1 MGYQFGSKVILHLI
15 LLTKIREMKNEFLPG
30 KSGFVSGLAVLFLLL
45 FTPGSSFAYQGDEHP
60 EDSTEQHAATQ
71 KPGTASTGHESSD
84 EVMADFEDFP
94 NLHPLVVHVP
104 IMMLPLAAL
113 LQLIGFFV
121 FKREISWIVLGI
133 VVFGFIGAYAAS
145 NWTHPHVTGLPSDIQ
160 KVYDAHDTYA
170 SWTLWLSGIAVL
182 LKVGS
187 HFFLDRAVWAEGVVV
202 LVLLASTYT
211 VSIAGHYGSQLVYV
225 EGVGPQGDYLETGE
239 HEH

>member
-1 MGYQFGSKVILHLI
+1 MMS
-15 LLTKIREMKNEFLPG
+15 LTKIRKMKKFVIEYPWP
-30 KSGFVSGLAVLFLLL
+30 SRCGFVGALAMVFLLL
-45 FTPGSSFAYQGDEHP
+45 SASGNSFAHQGDEHP

-71 KPGTASTGHESSD
+71 EHSEESTEHASSG

-104 IMMLPLAAL
+104 VMMLPLAAL

-133 VVFGFIGAYAAS
+133 VAFGFIGAYAAS
-145 NWTHPHVTGLPSDIQ
+145 NWTHPHVTGLPDAVQ

-182 LKVGS
+182 LKLGS
-187 HFFLDRAVWAEGVVV
+187 HFFLQRAVWAEGIVVV
-202 LVLLASTYT
+202 VLLASTYT
-211 VSIAGHYGSQLVYV
+211 VSIAGHYGSQLVHV
-225 EGVGPQGDYLETGE
+225 EGVGPQGDYLETE
-239 HEH
+239 SHEH

>member
-1 MGYQFGSKVILHLI
+1 
-15 LLTKIREMKNEFLPG
+15 MKKLVTEFRIPG
-30 KSGFVSGLAVLFLLL
+30 KSGFVSVLAVLFLLL
-45 FTPGSSFAYQGDEHP
+45 FTLGNSFAHQGDDHP
-60 EDSTEQHAATQ
+60 EDSTEQHSATQ
-71 KPGTASTGHESSD
+71 EHSAASTGQESSD

-145 NWTHPHVTGLPSDIQ
+145 NWTHPHVAELPADIQ
-160 KVYDAHDTYA
+160 KVYDAHNTYA
-170 SWTLWLSGIAVL
+170 SWTLWLSGIAIL

-187 HFFLDRAVWAEGVVV
+187 HFFLNRAVWAEGVVV
-202 LVLLASTYT
+202 LVLLASTYA
-211 VSIAGHYGSQLVYV
+211 VSIAGHYGSQLVYI
-225 EGVGPQGDYLETGE
+225 EGVGPQGDYLETGA

>member
-1 MGYQFGSKVILHLI
+1 
-15 LLTKIREMKNEFLPG
+15 MKKRVTEFRIFS

-45 FTPGSSFAYQGDEHP
+45 FTPGNSFAHQGDEHP
-60 EDSTEQHAATQ
+60 EDLTEQHAATRE
-71 KPGTASTGHESSD
+71 PDTASTGHESSG

-145 NWTHPHVTGLPSDIQ
+145 NWTHPHVAELPSDIQ

-187 HFFLDRAVWAEGVVV
+187 HFFLNRAVWAEGVVV

-211 VSIAGHYGSQLVYV
+211 VSIAGHYGSSP
-225 EGVGPQGDYLETGE
+225 GPA
-239 HEH
+239 